1 MDFMIKKIVFAG
13 CSMTAGAELYQ
24 EKYVDNYA
32 NLEFDD
38 AVKAFTRNDET
49 RAYNLQ
55 HSYPSIVGNILGV
68 STENIAIDGISNK
81 EIAMRALSHF
91 SNDWYEDT
99 VAVIQITTHNRMLV
113 HFEENDERYLARSYV
128 IQPVKF
134 HGLSLR
140 RSNLLLETYLE
151 FMSESLLMI
160 ENYMCVL
167 YAVAALK
174 AKNISTFVIKI
185 AENELNQPR
194 NEPHENANS
203 NKPIYINER
212 HPLARDEISEKLI
225 KDFESNQL
233 STCVLE
239 TMVSQANPYLPQW
252 HFNHQSHHQI
262 AEHISEKIK
271 CLNL

>member
-1 MDFMIKKIVFAG
+1 
-13 CSMTAGAELYQ
+13 MTAGAELYQ
-24 EKYVDNYA
+24 EKYVENYA

-38 AVKAFTRNDET
+38 AVKAFTRSEET
-49 RAYNLQ
+49 RSYNLQ
-55 HSYPSIVGNILGV
+55 HSYPSIVGDMLGV
-68 STENIAIDGISNK
+68 CTENIAIEGISNK
-81 EIAMRALSHF
+81 EIAMRVLSHF
-91 SNDWYEDT
+91 PNDRYEDT

-113 HFEENDERYLARSYV
+113 HFEENDQQYLARSYV

-134 HGLSLR
+134 HGLSMR

-160 ENYMCVL
+160 EDYMCVL

-185 AENELNQPR
+185 ADNDLNQPR
-194 NEPHENANS
+194 NEPHENS
-203 NKPIYINER
+203 NIDKPIYINDR
-212 HPLARDEISEKLI
+212 HPLARDDVSKKLI
-225 KDFESNQL
+225 KDFNSNQM
-233 STCVLE
+233 CALE
-239 TMVSQANPYLPQW
+239 AIVSQDNPYLPQW
-252 HFNHQSHHQI
+252 HFNHHSHKQI